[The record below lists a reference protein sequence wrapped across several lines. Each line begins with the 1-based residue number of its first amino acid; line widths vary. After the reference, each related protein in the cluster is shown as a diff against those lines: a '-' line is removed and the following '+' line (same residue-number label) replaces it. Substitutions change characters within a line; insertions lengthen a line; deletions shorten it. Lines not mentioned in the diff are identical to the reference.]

1 MILISDI
8 RRIIMTKKEFDQRKK
23 DVIFTPGDIDELFE
37 IRELIDQALDQANQ
51 YFGIT
56 SMLDKAFKGILVPT
70 NTADFYSKDIEYAVE
85 ATYTLSSNVSKL
97 LADALQKYND
107 LYEKKR
113 DVCFSDID
121 ADMPHKKTVKGE

>member
-1 MILISDI
+1 
-8 RRIIMTKKEFDQRKK
+8 MTKKEFDQRKK

-70 NTADFYSKDIEYAVE
+70 NTTDFYSKDIEYAVE
-85 ATYTLSSNVSKL
+85 ATYTLSSNVSSL

-121 ADMPHKKTVKGE
+121 ADMPYKKTVKGE